1 MELLNLQEEYK
12 NTQIDELLR
21 QLDADLI
28 GLVPVKT
35 RIKEIAALLLINCHL
50 MEKQWVP
57 HIILK
62 LSRIKILIPRK

>member
-35 RIKEIAALLLINCHL
+35 SSKCHQL
-50 MEKQWVP
+50 TP
-57 HIILK
+57 
-62 LSRIKILIPRK
+62 S